1 MKADRV
7 LKPQL
12 SLSRE
17 NLYICDKEPINL
29 QTPHPPVKRK

>member
-7 LKPQL
+7 LELQL
-12 SLSRE
+12 SLSVE
-17 NLYICDKEPINL
+17 SIYGCDKEPINS